1 MKSLKDIA
9 DILKKE
15 DYFYILTH
23 QSPDGDTLGSAA
35 ALCKALQK
43 LNKHAKILYSEP
55 IPTKYDYLF
64 DGLKTQNFESKFII
78 AVDIADTQLL
88 GNSLSSYKD
97 KIDLCIDHHPS
108 NTHYAK
114 NYFIYATAAANAEI
128 IFDLINELN
137 VFIDKDMANSIYT
150 GLSTDTGCF
159 RYSNTTSKTF
169 RIAAEL
175 IDKDADFSM
184 INKIMFDTKSKAK
197 LELERL
203 VLQTLT
209 FYFNN
214 RCAVIEVT
222 KEMLE
227 QTNCTDSDTDGL
239 TNIPRKI
246 ENVIAGITIKEK
258 EPNIYKISLRTESPL
273 NASKICQNFNGG
285 GHARAAGC
293 TIKGSIDFVKNN
305 FLSAIEREIE
315 DII

>member
-9 DILKKE
+9 DIIKKE

-43 LNKHAKILYSEP
+43 LNKHAKILCSDS

-64 DGLKTQNFESKFII
+64 DGLKTQNFEAKFIV

-88 GNSLSSYKD
+88 GNPLFAYKD

-114 NYFIYATAAANAEI
+114 NYFIDATAAANAEI

-137 VFIDKDMANSIYT
+137 VFIDKDIANSIYT

-169 RIAAEL
+169 RIAADL

-197 LELERL
+197 LELEKL

-222 KEMLE
+222 KEMLK
-227 QTNCTDSDTDGL
+227 QTNCNDSDTDGL
-239 TNIPRKI
+239 TSLPRKI

-285 GHARAAGC
+285 GHSRAAGC
-293 TIKGSIDFVKNN
+293 TIEGNIDFVKNS
-305 FLSAIEREIE
+305 FLAAIEKEIE
-315 DII
+315 EII